1 MLEYFALVLGKW
13 KEGKLL
19 TSSESGYAP
28 EYDQICCS
36 VEEEAIG

>member
-1 MLEYFALVLGKW
+1 MLEHFALVLGKW

-36 VEEEAIG
+36 VEEEGIG